1 MPLIIANTALSG
13 AAGGLAGLT
22 ISWGLRGHSTV
33 GATING
39 VVAGLVAICAACDI
53 VGEVGAIAI
62 GLGAGALA
70 IAATSALERLRIDDV
85 IGAVPA
91 HLAAGAWGT
100 LSVALF
106 GDPAQLSAG
115 NWLDQLG
122 IQAFGVFVVGLFSM
136 PLSLALFWTINR
148 VMPFRVS
155 ADQER
160 IGLNVSEH
168 GATTSLVDLVTQMDR
183 QARTGD
189 FSARVSVEPET
200 EADQVATFYNAV
212 LEKFRDETRR
222 RQEAL
227 ERLGQLANTDAL
239 TGLPNR
245 RVFHEQL
252 RRSLASCRRSGGG
265 GGVLYLDLDG
275 FKDINDGMGHEA
287 GDQVLKEVALRMS
300 CMVREA
306 DMLARL
312 GGDEFALLVGGVDSP
327 ETAGCV
333 AEKLIEA
340 VEKPFFLRQGEARIG
355 ASIGVALF
363 GGAAEHDI
371 SDDDV
376 ESVIKRADHAMYD
389 AKLAG
394 KGTWCYAAAETV
406 SPRSGCIVA

>member
-1 MPLIIANTALSG
+1 
-13 AAGGLAGLT
+13 
-22 ISWGLRGHSTV
+22 
-33 GATING
+33 
-39 VVAGLVAICAACDI
+39 
-53 VGEVGAIAI
+53 
-62 GLGAGALA
+62 
-70 IAATSALERLRIDDV
+70 
-85 IGAVPA
+85 
-91 HLAAGAWGT
+91 
-100 LSVALF
+100 
-106 GDPAQLSAG
+106 
-115 NWLDQLG
+115 
-122 IQAFGVFVVGLFSM
+122 
-136 PLSLALFWTINR
+136 
-148 VMPFRVS
+148 MPFRVS